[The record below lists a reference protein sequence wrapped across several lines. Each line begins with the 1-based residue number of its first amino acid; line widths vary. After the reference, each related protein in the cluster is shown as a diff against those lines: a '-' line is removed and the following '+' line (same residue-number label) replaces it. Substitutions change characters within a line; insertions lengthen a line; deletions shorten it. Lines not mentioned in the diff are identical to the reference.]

1 MKSFYLKCRKR
12 SSLGRKGE
20 IERDPKEKMGWDLE
34 ILIGKWVIWEKKQR
48 SFLFSVSMGFWVCRL
63 REEVEEFCCVY
74 EN

>member
-48 SFLFSVSMGFWVCRL
+48 SFLFSVLWGSGFVGL
-63 REEVEEFCCVY
+63 REEVEEFCCVC